1 MSSEL
6 DEEWALFLAHGYLPQ
21 KVAQTY
27 DTESQGSS
35 IATAEPAGA
44 DPTAAASGTS
54 TPHTSPLAD
63 RARPSADGSL
73 SEDQLPKL
81 VISTQ
86 SNNARLNNEGDIN
99 VSELFWALRV
109 MPYIRRNEGV
119 IKKQMKIQCATREA
133 LAVLQSRLV
142 HIPSHTLSKVEHIDE
157 PGATT
162 PFKYVAKLSIGVAS
176 KEIQAHRAKEKDA
189 FFNSFTMV
197 LRLRYKNDFKEIV
210 TKVFNGGILSL
221 PGMLDN
227 ELLERTLMM
236 VNRVLGEAS
245 LRMSPEKPPLQYRPG
260 SVTDVMVNSNFWCGF
275 GLDRDKVVDM
285 MINKYQ
291 LETTY
296 DPSKYPGVVCRY
308 YTRDDCDT
316 CGVCP
321 CNPPC
326 STLEI
331 GNGKGRKR
339 AAAVGDHKPCLPMT
353 FMMFRTGSVLIV
365 GRCGDELLSRVHK
378 FVATVLLTNKADIQN
393 GPGMCPSKKNVRKK
407 SRKRLAY
414 LYPKAPAA
422 PAPQIG
428 EATSK

>member
-1 MSSEL
+1 M
-6 DEEWALFLAHGYLPQ
+6 FLAHGYLPQ
-21 KVAQTY
+21 RVIETF
-27 DTESQGSS
+27 DSESQESS
-35 IATAEPAGA
+35 TTELVSSDQSAS
-44 DPTAAASGTS
+44 ASGTIIPNPSPHAERACSS
-54 TPHTSPLAD
+54 T
-63 RARPSADGSL
+63 DGTH

-86 SNNARLNNEGDIN
+86 SNNARLNNVGDIN
-99 VSELFWALRV
+99 VSKLFWALQV
-109 MPYIRRNEGV
+109 IPYIRRCEGV
-119 IKKQMKIQCATREA
+119 IKKQMKIQFTTREQLTA
-133 LAVLQSRLV
+133 FQGRLTL
-142 HIPSHTLSKVEHIDE
+142 IPSHSLSKVVHIDE

-197 LRLRYKNDFKEIV
+197 LRLRYKDDYKEIV

-221 PGMLDN
+221 PGMLDK

-236 VNRVLGEAS
+236 INQVLGEAS
-245 LRMSPEKPPLQYRPG
+245 LRMNPKMLPLQYKPD

-275 GLDRDKVVDM
+275 GLDRDKMVDL
-285 MINKYQ
+285 MINKYH

-308 YTRDDCDT
+308 YIRDDSDT
-316 CGVCP
+316 GGTCL

-339 AAAVGDHKPCLPMT
+339 ATNVGDHKPCLPMT

-365 GRCGDELLSRVHK
+365 GRCGDEHLSRVHK
-378 FVATVLLTNKADIQN
+378 FVATVLLANKHDIQN
-393 GPGMCPSKKNVRKK
+393 GPGLCPSKKAVHKK

-414 LYPKAPAA
+414 LYVKAPV
-422 PAPQIG
+422 PQTDD
-428 EATSK
+428 ATPK